1 MLRSSLFAVG
11 VCVVAVLPAG
21 AQDWAQK
28 MFNSASH
35 DFGQVARNAK
45 TEYSFV
51 LSNPYLEDVQILDAR
66 ASCGCTSVRI
76 QNPLLKTYEK
86 GAIVATFNTRAYLG
100 ARGATITVTFG
111 RPFPATAELHV
122 KGTIRDDVTFDP
134 EEVQLGTVQQGT
146 PVQKRVRV
154 TLAGANGWQLR
165 EVRSTNPHVSAQLTP
180 AGFDG
185 AYLSYDLLVGLDKA
199 APEGSVAEHLMLV
212 GNDSQATQFPLLV
225 EGRVMSG
232 VTVSPPSLYLGV
244 LPPGATVTRQ
254 IVVRGVRPFRVKS
267 VSIDGRPVAVPPAG
281 DGEQASAVHV
291 IPVTFVAR
299 DAPGQAVEAVKIQT
313 DLDDKVAEVSAYA
326 VVSVPAQAQTQQ
338 GQQTLR

>member
-11 VCVVAVLPAG
+11 VCVVAVLPVG

-146 PVQKRVRV
+146 PVQKRVRITV
-154 TLAGANGWQLR
+154 AGANGWQLR

-180 AGFDG
+180 A
-185 AYLSYDLLVGLDKA
+185 
-199 APEGSVAEHLMLV
+199 VAEHLMLV

-326 VVSVPAQAQTQQ
+326 VVSVPAQAQTPQ